1 MIKELIYAS
10 RSDYGSWCYC
20 NCADF
25 RTQKLLK
32 DWTNPKRTDY
42 RKQVPDNAIF
52 YCISSKEYSSLGLWL
67 VKKLLPEKV

>member
-32 DWTNPKRTDY
+32 ELTPSEPITENRLHTMQFSIVQAPMSIVGSGCD
-42 RKQVPDNAIF
+42 
-52 YCISSKEYSSLGLWL
+52 L
-67 VKKLLPEKV
+67 